1 MIKNIYIKNNDY
13 TYHNSNIKV
22 LFLSLIL
29 LFLSNYTYKI
39 YNSYIDILGND
50 TVELISEIESENNK
64 KNDKNEKESEIEDA
78 DEYFFN
84 SLEIS
89 QYLFN
94 NRFNENSV
102 NFNLLTFFYDVDSPP
117 PIS

>member
-1 MIKNIYIKNNDY
+1 M
-13 TYHNSNIKV
+13 
-22 LFLSLIL
+22 L

-39 YNSYIDILGND
+39 YNSYLDILGND
-50 TVELISEIESENNK
+50 KVELISEIESENTK
-64 KNDKNEKESEIEDA
+64 ETEKNEKESELEDA

-89 QYLFN
+89 PYLLN
-94 NRFNENSV
+94 NKFNENSV
-102 NFNLLTFFYDVDSPP
+102 NFNLLTFFYEVDSPP

>member
-1 MIKNIYIKNNDY
+1 M
-13 TYHNSNIKV
+13 
-22 LFLSLIL
+22 L

-39 YNSYIDILGND
+39 YNSYLDILGND
-50 TVELISEIESENNK
+50 KVELISEIESENTK
-64 KNDKNEKESEIEDA
+64 EIEKNEKESELEDA

-89 QYLFN
+89 THLFN

-102 NFNLLTFFYDVDSPP
+102 NFNLLTFFCEVDSPP